1 MIEKN
6 FTNDLFD
13 FQEELKIFLAWF
25 IARPEHKWLRTEY
38 SLMDS
43 LIEVFERLSVKELGS
58 LMEKQN
64 IRVVPRSESSHF
76 ARIHRGRVIE
86 ISENL
91 ADEYDHLM
99 ISSVLCREVGKVLL
113 NKSRSSQSEVELEIA
128 ADRFAVSKGFAR
140 EVENLLLQESEGME
154 KRLRL
159 VYLTSLVIREELS

>member
-1 MIEKN
+1 MVEKS

-25 IARPEHKWLRTEY
+25 IARPEHKWLRSEY

-43 LIEVFERLSVKELGS
+43 LIEVFERLSIRELNS

-64 IRVVPRSESSHF
+64 LRVIPKSESSHF

-91 ADEYDHLM
+91 SEDHGHLM
-99 ISSVLCREVGKVLL
+99 MSAVVCREIGKILL

-128 ADRFAVSKGFAR
+128 ADRFAVSKGFSN
-140 EVENLLLQESEGME
+140 EVESLLLHENEGME